1 MTVAYWCVLI
11 ALFLPYVAT
20 GIAKSSG
27 AGFKPSDNHD
37 PRTFLNNLSGLAKRA
52 NSAQIN
58 GFEVNPAFFAAVIV
72 AHLAGGSQQVT
83 QDVLAVLFVTS
94 RLLYLICYLADWA
107 AARTAVWVIGM
118 GLIAALFITAA

>member
-1 MTVAYWCVLI
+1 MTVAFWCLFI

-20 GIAKSSG
+20 GIAKYG
-27 AGFKPSDNHD
+27 DTRFKASDNHD
-37 PRTFLNNLSGLAKRA
+37 PRAFFNNLSGFAKRA
-52 NSAQIN
+52 NSAQLN

-107 AARTAVWVIGM
+107 ALRSAVWVTGM